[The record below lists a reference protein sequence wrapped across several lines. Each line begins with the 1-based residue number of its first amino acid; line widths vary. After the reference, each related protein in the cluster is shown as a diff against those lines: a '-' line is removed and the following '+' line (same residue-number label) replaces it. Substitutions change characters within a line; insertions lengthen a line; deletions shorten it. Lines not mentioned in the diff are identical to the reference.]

1 MKNKIQKY
9 SPLIIFI
16 LVCSILMVVFYYLR
30 VDQTFSKARDDTKN
44 SIILNKTLGK
54 IEKVKYNNYL
64 IWLTEK
70 KGYECVPMKVY
81 TKDKKYKVCVILN
94 EENYL
99 EIPIGYVIDNKIYM
113 EEDN

>member
-64 IWLTEK
+64 
-70 KGYECVPMKVY
+70 MKVY